1 MTNKIENL
9 IEATE
14 QETAERRQFL
24 IDNNIIS
31 LSSGANE
38 SKWRKELVKS
48 GTIEPIERLPCGEIT
63 YVKLSPPQKIKSIN
77 KEEGEYKIKPIVSEA
92 DYDRKKNAYFRSLQ
106 ELLFSRRDLNL
117 IVGKK
122 NDNDPDWYF

>member
-9 IEATE
+9 IEATD

-24 IDNNIIS
+24 IDNGIIS

-38 SKWRKELVKS
+38 SKWRKELIKR

-63 YVKLSPPQKIKSIN
+63 YVKLSPSQKIKSIN
-77 KEEGEYKIKPIVSEA
+77 KEEGEYKIKPIVSEE
-92 DYDRKKNAYFRSLQ
+92 DYNRKKNAYFRSLQ